1 MNSVWKCGYMHI
13 VGKLWIV
20 AETTSND
27 QETQRQNE
35 MMISTTIAP
44 RANRKS
50 EGINLVPNDQVSICV
65 GKDTNAYL
73 VPNDQEV
80 EIGNQA
86 ITTSP
91 FILLL
96 QLRSRCD
103 K

>member
-1 MNSVWKCGYMHI
+1 
-13 VGKLWIV
+13 
-20 AETTSND
+20 
-27 QETQRQNE
+27 
-35 MMISTTIAP
+35 MISEVLISTTTIAP

-50 EGINLVPNDQVSICV
+50 EGINLVPNDQVSI
-65 GKDTNAYL
+65 GISKDTSAYL

-96 QLRSRCD
+96 QL
-103 K
+103 